1 MLFLE
6 AIIFDDLGLEQ
17 EAIGLVFGFDDDAGL
32 LWLVLLDGDKLGGA
46 EAGAAIKPVIVSKLV
61 DLDALLVRR
70 VMRHR
75 VCHHQGF
82 GVPLWDALIV
92 VEQVVG

>member
-1 MLFLE
+1 MLFLK
-6 AIIFDDLGLEQ
+6 AIIFDDLGLE
-17 EAIGLVFGFDDDAGL
+17 EKAIGVVFGFDDDAGF
-32 LWLVLLDGDKLGGA
+32 LWLVLLDGDELGGT
-46 EAGAAIKPVIVSKLV
+46 EAGTAVEPVIVAELV

-82 GVPLWDALIV
+82 GVPLWDGLIV